1 MIYFLSPTGNNNSP
15 GTITEPWQTLESAVN
30 KLSPGDILYVRGGE
44 YTLGEAVQMR
54 QSGTA
59 AKPIVI
65 SAYDNEIPVFDGMG
79 INFHKERDK
88 YQFGVNSGAIFFYLV
103 EHIQFI
109 GIHLK
114 NSTGHGI
121 AVRDSNN
128 IIIDRCHTHN
138 TFACGISIWDT
149 HCTGTICHN
158 NKIIGNTVTK
168 ATTWDML
175 PEGKPRGNEPPHEA
189 ISVAGGCYFE
199 VAYNTVYDCDKE
211 GIDVKEVSHHGI
223 VHHNHVYNCDRQG
236 LYADA
241 WFGPLTHVDF
251 CHNNVHDCKGAGI
264 VVAVEEGYFLS
275 DINIYNNNVCD
286 NWGSGILYGTF
297 GHDKARHR
305 INVYNN
311 VVKRNGYG
319 GNPNGEGYFWIT
331 GGLCLLSAEMYNCE
345 IYNNIF
351 EDNRAFDIG
360 YSDRFFVCQET
371 APQFLGEM
379 SDSKRQSRLLQ
390 ETAPQFLGE
399 RDIEAVFKK
408 RRIRVYDNLILT
420 QGRGDVYPIA
430 SQYESCELYG
440 YELR

>member
-1 MIYFLSPTGNNNSP
+1 MIYFVSPTGDNNSP
-15 GTITEPWQTLESAVN
+15 GTMEAPWKTLEASVN

-44 YTLGEAVQMR
+44 YTLAEAVQMNK
-54 QSGTA
+54 SGTA
-59 AKPIVI
+59 SKPIII
-65 SAYDNEIPVFDGMG
+65 SAYENEVPIFDARN
-79 INFHKERDK
+79 INFHKEQDK
-88 YQFGVNSGAIFFYLV
+88 YKFGVNSGAIFFYLV
-103 EHIQFI
+103 EYVQFV
-109 GIHLK
+109 GIHLH

-128 IIIDRCHTHN
+128 IIVDRCHTHN

-297 GHDKARHR
+297 GHDKPRHR

-311 VVKRNGYG
+311 IVKRNGYG
-319 GNPNGEGYFWIT
+319 GGSKESPSGYFWIT

-345 IYNNIF
+345 IFNNVF
-351 EDNRAFDIG
+351 EDNRGFDIG
-360 YSDRFFVCQET
+360 YSSRFFVEGET
-371 APQFLGEM
+371 
-379 SDSKRQSRLLQ
+379 
-390 ETAPQFLGE
+390 
-399 RDIEAVFKK
+399 DIDAIFSK
-408 RRIRVYDNLILT
+408 RRIKIHDNLVLT
-420 QGRGDVYPIA
+420 KGRADTYPIP
-430 SQYESCELYG
+430 SQYESCELVG
-440 YELR
+440 YK